1 MEPAKMTLTAR
12 TPDDLLAMVPVV
24 LGFVPEDSLVM
35 LTFGAGRTFHAR
47 VDLPPRAQHVDEVI
61 NALLEPAVRHR
72 VERAVFLAYSDD
84 VGWAEEVTGR
94 VRAAFR
100 RRGIGVI
107 GRIAADGRRW
117 WALPLETGDPGTPY
131 DVSAHPFAA
140 QAVLHGLVTH
150 RSRDELSATL
160 APDLVGVAAVER
172 ALASRPAL
180 LGEHLVAEAAW
191 AVDFVRRCLAD
202 SVRPEP
208 EATARLLAGLLD
220 PGVRDAVWTTMSR
233 GEAIPFVELWTDV
246 VRRAPASHLAAPAAI
261 LGFAAWLAG
270 HGALA
275 WCAADR
281 SREADPDN
289 PLVRLLAE
297 SLAAATPPAAWDEM
311 SARRGRGPGRPA

>member
-1 MEPAKMTLTAR
+1 MEHANMTLTAR

-47 VDLPPRAQHVDEVI
+47 VDLPPSLHDVDQVI
-61 NALLEPAVRHR
+61 EALLEPAVRHR
-72 VERAVFLAYSDD
+72 VERVVFLAYSGD
-84 VGWAEEVTGR
+84 VAWAGEVTGR
-94 VRAAFR
+94 VRKAFR

-107 GRIAADGRRW
+107 GRIAADGSRW
-117 WALPLETGDPGTPY
+117 WALPEETGDPGTPY

-160 APDLVGVAAVER
+160 APDPGAVAAVER
-172 ALASRPAL
+172 ALSTRPEL
-180 LGEHLVAEAAW
+180 LDEHAVAEAAW
-191 AVDFVRRCLAD
+191 AAAFVRRCVAGG
-202 SVRPEP
+202 VRPDP
-208 EATARLLAGLLD
+208 EETARLLAGLLH
-220 PGVRDAVWTTMSR
+220 PGVRDDAWTTMSR
-233 GEAIPFVELWTDV
+233 AEAIPFVEFWTDV
-246 VRRAPASHLAAPAAI
+246 ARRTPASHLAAPAAI

-289 PLVRLLAE
+289 PLVRLLAR
-297 SLAAATPPAAWDEM
+297 SLAGAVPPAAWDEM
-311 SARRGRGPGRPA
+311 AGRGPGRPA